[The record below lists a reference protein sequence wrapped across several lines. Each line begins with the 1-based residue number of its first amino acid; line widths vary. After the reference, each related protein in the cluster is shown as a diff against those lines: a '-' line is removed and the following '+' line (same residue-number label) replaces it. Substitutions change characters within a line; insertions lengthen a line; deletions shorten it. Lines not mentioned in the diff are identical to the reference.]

1 MFSDHHG
8 STGEWMPCIAT
19 SLEPCLVCQKV
30 GRAITAFSA
39 RHHTDAFR
47 GFSTGTMIRRKLS
60 FIYRTGVFANLEKG
74 QRQSH

>member
-1 MFSDHHG
+1 M
-8 STGEWMPCIAT
+8 
-19 SLEPCLVCQKV
+19 CQKV